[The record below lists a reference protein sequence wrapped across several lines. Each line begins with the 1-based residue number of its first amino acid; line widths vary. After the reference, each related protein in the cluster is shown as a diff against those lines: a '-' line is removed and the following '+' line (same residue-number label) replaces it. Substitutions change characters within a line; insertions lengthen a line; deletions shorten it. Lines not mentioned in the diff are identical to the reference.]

1 MLPLPSQIYLY
12 AASNGFFMKFVD
24 STQIRVRSG
33 AGGAGMV
40 SFRAA
45 RNMPKLGA
53 DGGDGGFGGS
63 VYLVGDLGLNTLS
76 GMYYRQLYDAENGQR
91 GGTNGKTGR
100 DGEDLIIPVPL
111 GTVAINEDSGEVIG
125 EVMADKERLLI
136 AQGGKRGLGNLRYL
150 SATHQAPEEHTGGG
164 PSVELNLRMELKV
177 IADVGFAGFPNAG
190 KSTLLSRISR
200 AKPKIADYPFTTLV
214 PNLGVVTLDELT
226 GKSFVAADIPG
237 LIEGAHEGKGLGH
250 EFLKHLERTKVIAFV
265 LDGFSVEGLR
275 PVDAFEKLRHEL
287 NSYSEELVKKKFHLI
302 LTKEDLKEY
311 NEEWNA
317 QLEELKALNFDVS
330 IISAV
335 KGAGLPEL
343 KRKLFDLIEAE
354 KTRIE
359 PSSKVESTK
368 KEDYEGWKF
377 VHRADDS
384 ELNA

>member
-1 MLPLPSQIYLY
+1 
-12 AASNGFFMKFVD
+12 MKFVD

-63 VYLVGDLGLNTLS
+63 VYLVGDNGLNTLS

-111 GTVAINEDSGEVIG
+111 GTVAINDDTGEVIG
-125 EVMADKERLLI
+125 EVLADKEQLLI
-136 AQGGKRGLGNLRYL
+136 AKGGKRGLGNLRYL
-150 SATHQAPEEHTGGG
+150 SATHQAPEESTSGG
-164 PSVELNLRMELKV
+164 PSIELNLRMELKV

-275 PVDAFEKLRHEL
+275 PVDAFEKLRYEL
-287 NSYSEELVKKKFHLI
+287 KSYSEELVKKKFHLI

-311 NEEWNA
+311 NEEWDA
-317 QLEELKALNFDVS
+317 QLEELRALKLDVS
-330 IISAV
+330 VISAV
-335 KGAGLPEL
+335 KGTGLPEL
-343 KRKLFDLIEAE
+343 KRKIFNLIEAE
-354 KTRIE
+354 KTRTE
-359 PSSKVESTK
+359 PSSKIEAAK
-368 KEDYEGWKF
+368 KEDYEGWNF
-377 VHRADDS
+377 VHRADDVD
-384 ELNA
+384 LNA